1 MNYAGK
7 HVLVLGLGESGLAM
21 AQWLVRCG
29 ASLRVADT
37 RAEPDRLPQLR
48 EIAADVE
55 FIAGAFNAEL
65 LHGIDF
71 VAVSPGLMPERE
83 LAAIIPAAA
92 EKEIPVWGEI
102 ELFAQALAALKEE
115 KNYACLLYTS
125 PSPRD

>member
-37 RAEPDRLPQLR
+37 REQPDRLPQLR
-48 EIAADVE
+48 EIAPQAE
-55 FIAGAFNAEL
+55 FVSGVFDAAL
-65 LHGIDF
+65 LEGIDF
-71 VAVSPGLMPERE
+71 VAVSPGLMPSRE

-92 EKEIPVWGEI
+92 EKEIPVLSLI
-102 ELFAQALAALKEE
+102 HI
-115 KNYACLLYTS
+115 
-125 PSPRD
+125 